1 MNQQDK
7 LKAAKNLTKERLENF
22 LADLDQIGPYEWA
35 SLEQV
40 GPRDE
45 VWVTI
50 KLTARKKFD
59 IDEAVEDFADLCNQ
73 EERKQGRKNANP

>member
-7 LKAAKNLTKERLENF
+7 LKQAKNLTKERLENF

-40 GPRDE
+40 GPQDE

-50 KLTARKKFD
+50 KLTARKRFN
-59 IDEAVEDFADLCNQ
+59 IDDAVEDFEDWCDQ
-73 EERKQGRKNANP
+73 EKRKKKKATSS

>member
-1 MNQQDK
+1 MNQQNK
-7 LKAAKNLTKERLENF
+7 LKQAKNLTKERLKDF
-22 LADLDQIGPYEWA
+22 IADLDQIGPYEWA
-35 SLEQV
+35 SLEQI
-40 GPRDE
+40 GPQDE

-73 EERKQGRKNANP
+73 EERKKKKVASS

>member
-1 MNQQDK
+1 MNQQNK
-7 LKAAKNLTKERLENF
+7 LKQAKNLTKERLKDF

-35 SLEQV
+35 SLEQI
-40 GPRDE
+40 GPQDE

-59 IDEAVEDFADLCNQ
+59 IDEAVEDFVDLCNQ
-73 EERKQGRKNANP
+73 EKKKERKNADA

>member
-1 MNQQDK
+1 MNQQSK
-7 LKAAKNLTKERLENF
+7 LKQAKNLTKERLKDF

-40 GPRDE
+40 GPQDE

-59 IDEAVEDFADLCNQ
+59 IDEAVEDFADLCSQ
-73 EERKQGRKNANP
+73 EERKKSERT

>member
-7 LKAAKNLTKERLENF
+7 LKQAKKLTKERLEGF

-40 GPRDE
+40 GPQDE

-73 EERKQGRKNANP
+73 EKKKREKKEQNS

>member
-7 LKAAKNLTKERLENF
+7 LKQAKNLTKERLKDF

-40 GPRDE
+40 GPQDE

-50 KLTARKKFD
+50 KLTARKKFN
-59 IDEAVEDFADLCNQ
+59 IDEAVEDFADWCSQ
-73 EERKQGRKNANP
+73 EERKKERKNANP

>member
-7 LKAAKNLTKERLENF
+7 LKQAKKLTKERIEKF

-40 GPRDE
+40 GPQDE

-73 EERKQGRKNANP
+73 EKRKQGRKNANP